1 MQSRLLVSVHAH
13 RYSSL
18 VANIRLENWWSH
30 NRKGYTGSVINFF
43 NDMVATGEFNLGN
56 TLHMEIAWCNFS
68 PLLQYEIDQ
77 PKFNWSTHYIRRA
90 RHDTIPGRP
99 DKMCFLP
106 ELSGGQNQGTNI
118 SNSAYSE
125 EENLMED
132 AAIVMNSDD
141 EELVEYFAYTVHEEN
156 LLYPPTNW
164 KKVWELFI
172 HILERLRTQ

>member
-1 MQSRLLVSVHAH
+1 MAAIQSRLLASVHAH
-13 RYSSL
+13 RYSSS

-99 DKMCFLP
+99 DKMCFYQNYLEVKTKEQILVIQRFCIFRGS
-106 ELSGGQNQGTNI
+106 ELYGGCCNC
-118 SNSAYSE
+118 
-125 EENLMED
+125 
-132 AAIVMNSDD
+132 
-141 EELVEYFAYTVHEEN
+141 HE
-156 LLYPPTNW
+156 
-164 KKVWELFI
+164 
-172 HILERLRTQ
+172 

>member
-1 MQSRLLVSVHAH
+1 MAAIQSRLLASVHAH
-13 RYSSL
+13 RYSSS
-18 VANIRLENWWSH
+18 VGNIRLENWWSH

-43 NDMVATGEFNLGN
+43 NDMVANGEFNLGN
-56 TLHMEIAWCNFS
+56 TLHMEIARCNFS

-118 SNSAYSE
+118 SNSE
-125 EENLMED
+125 IL
-132 AAIVMNSDD
+132 
-141 EELVEYFAYTVHEEN
+141 
-156 LLYPPTNW
+156 
-164 KKVWELFI
+164 
-172 HILERLRTQ
+172 HIPRKRTLWRMLQLS